1 MKIMIEKVVG
11 VYLNTMKTAFLF
23 KFFQTTNLQVNK
35 ETLLIYKLCVFT
47 LLESLVETRLPSL
60 YWYMQLW
67 VYIHR

>member
-35 ETLLIYKLCVFT
+35 ETLLIYMVCVFT